1 MSKLVANRKDIL
13 IAIVAAAGE
22 KGLDPVQLQKSVFLV
37 GEKFEGC
44 LPEDFYQFK
53 PHDYG
58 PMAVD
63 VYRDIEA
70 CCYDRSVDVRADADN
85 RPNYLVREQTKG
97 ALPDRLDSEIRRI
110 VAWVTCMS
118 FNELIRAIYYRYP
131 EQQENSKFRWYSDKL
146 AMEESLKRSL
156 HDMAAGR
163 TRPVEKLIAELSPE
177 HPL

>member
-1 MSKLVANRKDIL
+1 M

-22 KGLDPVQLQKSVFLV
+22 KGLNPVQLQKSVFLV
-37 GEKFEGC
+37 GEKFEGS
-44 LPEDFYQFK
+44 LPDDFYQFK

-58 PMAVD
+58 PFAVD

-70 CCYDRSVDVRADADN
+70 CCNERSVDVRADADN
-85 RPNYLVREQTKG
+85 RPNYLVGEQKKG
-97 ALPDRLDSEIRRI
+97 ALPDRLLLGIRRI
-110 VAWVTCMS
+110 VAWVTSMS

-163 TRPVEKLIAELSPE
+163 TRPVEKLIAELSQ
-177 HPL
+177 

>member
-1 MSKLVANRKDIL
+1 MSQLVANRKDIL

-37 GEKFEGC
+37 GEKFEGS
-44 LPEDFYQFK
+44 LPENFYEFT

-58 PMAVD
+58 PLAVD
-63 VYRDIEA
+63 VYRDIDA
-70 CCYDRSVDVRADADN
+70 CCYERSVDVRADADN
-85 RPNYLVREQTKG
+85 RPNYRVGEQKNS
-97 ALPDRLDSEIRRI
+97 ALPDRLVSEIGRI
-110 VAWVTCMS
+110 VAWVTSMS

-163 TRPVEKLIAELSPE
+163 TRPVEKLIAELSPDL
-177 HPL
+177 PL